1 VTFLSNWEIKSA
13 EKGLKWALLAFDNET
28 YASRGGP
35 NKNSLLLSPEYQP
48 EGDVGTFQ
56 TKSYNKLVCNKI
68 RMVRDVLRD
77 CNVDVLFSDADN
89 VFLQDPFQHDLGKMI
104 LSRKYDYIYQPNDGF
119 TQSPRTHGCM
129 TSGRATKQ
137 GNTGF
142 HYLRSSKSM
151 DRILEETI
159 RRCDYP
165 NNTRDDQHIFWEV
178 MRKEINKKTMKHCP
192 PHSYRNFNQ
201 TAPPAA
207 ESNED
212 DVGSLCCMD
221 PYYYPTGKT

>member
-1 VTFLSNWEIKSA
+1 
-13 EKGLKWALLAFDNET
+13 
-28 YASRGGP
+28 
-35 NKNSLLLSPEYQP
+35 
-48 EGDVGTFQ
+48 
-56 TKSYNKLVCNKI
+56 
-68 RMVRDVLRD
+68 MVRDVLRD